1 MIEKI
6 ENNQVPD
13 ILKELSSKP
22 SESSKGSSNNLTDA
36 SLQIS
41 NNALIEQAK
50 QVPTEDANKVQQAR
64 QLLLSGKLDTPENIR
79 AAAESIVKFG
89 V

>member
-22 SESSKGSSNNLTDA
+22 SESSKGSANNLTDA

-41 NNALIEQAK
+41 NSSLIEQAK
-50 QVPTEDANKVQQAR
+50 QVPTEDANVVQQAR

-79 AAAESIVKFG
+79 AAAEAIVKFG

>member
-6 ENNQVPD
+6 ENNPVPD
-13 ILKELSSKP
+13 ILKEQSSKI
-22 SESSKGSSNNLTDA
+22 SKTSNGSANNQTDA

-41 NNALIEQAK
+41 SDSLVEKAK
-50 QVPTEDANKVQQAR
+50 QAQPEDADAVQQAR
-64 QLLLSGKLDTPENIR
+64 QLLLSGKLDSPENIR
-79 AAAESIVKFG
+79 AAAESIAKFG

>member
-6 ENNQVPD
+6 ENNPVPD
-13 ILKELSSKP
+13 ILKEQSSKI
-22 SESSKGSSNNLTDA
+22 SKTSNGSANNQTDA

-41 NNALIEQAK
+41 SDSLVEKAK
-50 QVPTEDANKVQQAR
+50 QTQPEDADAVQQAR
-64 QLLLSGKLDTPENIR
+64 QLLLSGKLDSPENIR
-79 AAAESIVKFG
+79 AAAESIAKFG

>member
-13 ILKELSSKP
+13 ILKESSSKP
-22 SESSKGSSNNLTDA
+22 SESSKGSANNLTDA

-41 NNALIEQAK
+41 NSSLIEQAK
-50 QVPTEDANKVQQAR
+50 QIPTEDANVVQQAR

>member
-6 ENNQVPD
+6 ENNPASD
-13 ILKELSSKP
+13 ILKEQSSRI
-22 SESSKGSSNNLTDA
+22 SETSKGSANNQTDA

-41 NNALIEQAK
+41 SNSLVEKAK
-50 QVPTEDANKVQQAR
+50 QVPTEDANAVQQAR

>member
-13 ILKELSSKP
+13 ILKESSSKP
-22 SESSKGSSNNLTDA
+22 SESSKGSANNLTDA

-41 NNALIEQAK
+41 NSSLIEQAK
-50 QVPTEDANKVQQAR
+50 QVPTEDANVVQQAR

-79 AAAESIVKFG
+79 AAAEAIVKFG

>member
-22 SESSKGSSNNLTDA
+22 SESSKGSANNLTDA

-41 NNALIEQAK
+41 NNSLIEQAK
-50 QVPTEDANKVQQAR
+50 QIPTEDANKVQQAR

>member
-13 ILKELSSKP
+13 ILKESSSKP
-22 SESSKGSSNNLTDA
+22 SESSKGSANNLTDA

-41 NNALIEQAK
+41 NSSLIEQAK
-50 QVPTEDANKVQQAR
+50 QVPTEDANVVQQVR
-64 QLLLSGKLDTPENIR
+64 QLILSGKLDTPENIR
-79 AAAESIVKFG
+79 AAAEAIVKFG